1 MMRQKFGVALSVMAI
16 TLLAGCSSNG
26 GGGGIMFRAIKDTLF
41 SGGGDEEVT
50 QPAGTPT
57 SGGLTRAR
65 IEETGLALIRANI
78 DGDSA
83 TNVLSATSL
92 NGSYVTYV
100 SAFQQTISMK
110 GTLITATRGLGSDL
124 LSVADAPN
132 DPIANMTPVA
142 NWPSQYERSYRFT
155 GTGPAGTVITVQC
168 SLAPQ
173 APMQVTIVEVTYDVT
188 PFVESCQGDGVSFN
202 NVHLADKDG
211 QIWQSRQWVGEG
223 LGILNIEVLEP
234 LTL

>member
-1 MMRQKFGVALSVMAI
+1 MTRKKFGVALSVLAV

-41 SGGGDEEVT
+41 SGGDKETV
-50 QPAGTPT
+50 QPAGTPS

-65 IEETGLALIRANI
+65 IEESGLALIRANI

-92 NGSYVTYV
+92 NGGYVTYV
-100 SAFQQTISMK
+100 SAFQQSISMK

-132 DPIANMTPVA
+132 DPIANMTPIA
-142 NWPSQYERSYRFT
+142 NWAKSYERSYRFT
-155 GTGPAGTVITVQC
+155 GDGPAGRVITVQC
-168 SLAPQ
+168 ALSSQ

-188 PFVESCQGDGVSFN
+188 PFIESCRGDGVSFN
-202 NVHLADKDG
+202 NVHLADEDG

-234 LTL
+234 LTP